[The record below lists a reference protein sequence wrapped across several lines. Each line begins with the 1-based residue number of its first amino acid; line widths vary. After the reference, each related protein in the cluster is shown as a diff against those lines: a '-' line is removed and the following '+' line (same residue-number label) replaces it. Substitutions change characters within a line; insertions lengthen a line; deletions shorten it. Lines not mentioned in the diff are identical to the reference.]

1 MSKTLI
7 PTNPVLIVDDDED
20 LQRSFAFSLRSHGIT
35 NIMQCTDSREVLDL
49 LSQHAIDMILLD
61 LNMPNLSGR
70 ELLPLIV
77 QRYPD
82 IPVVV
87 ATGVDEVKTAVK
99 CMQAGA
105 FDYMVK
111 PVEEDSL
118 IAAARRGLEVREVKR
133 ENSLLRE
140 HLLSGELRCP
150 AAFAKIVTADKTMGA
165 LFQYIEAVSCTP
177 QPILINGETGSGK
190 ELVAKSIHDASGRT
204 GKYVPVNIA
213 GLDDNVF
220 SDTLFGHV
228 RGAFTG
234 ADKKRDGLI
243 EQASGGTLFL
253 DEIGDLNSQSQVKLL
268 RLLQEREYFP
278 LGSDTPRRSDA
289 RIIVATNRDLQKM
302 QKEGTFREDLYY
314 RLRSHLIRV
323 PPLRERLDDLPLLM
337 DHFLGKVA
345 EALGKK
351 KPTPPAELFQLL
363 SSYCFPGNIR
373 ELEAMVYNAVSTHST
388 GMMSIAPFQRM
399 IEESSK
405 EMDLKP
411 LPPRPAPSEDG
422 MAAANS
428 KILDPMRPLPSLRE
442 AEDILILEALKRTS
456 GNQTLAA
463 QMLGV
468 TRQTLN
474 RHLKK
479 KKDDEGNSGPDD
491 SAE

>member
-1 MSKTLI
+1 MDTMSKSRTQ
-7 PTNPVLIVDDDED
+7 TNPVLIVDDDED
-20 LQRSFAFSLRSHGIT
+20 LQRTFAFTLRNHGIR
-35 NIMQCTDSREVLDL
+35 NIMQCTDSSEVLDL
-49 LSQHAIDMILLD
+49 LSQHAIGIILLD
-61 LNMPNLSGR
+61 LNMPKMSGR

-82 IPVVV
+82 IPVIV
-87 ATGVDEVKTAVK
+87 ATGVDDVKTAVK

-111 PVEEDSL
+111 PVEEEGL
-118 IAAARRGLEVREVKR
+118 IAATRRALEVREVRR

-140 HLLSGELRCP
+140 HILSTELRSP
-150 AAFAKIVTADKTMGA
+150 EAFAAIVTADKTMHA
-165 LFQYIEAVSCTP
+165 LFQYIEAVSSTP
-177 QPILINGETGSGK
+177 QPILINGETGVGK
-190 ELVAKSIHDASGRT
+190 DLVARAIHDVSGRE

-213 GLDDNVF
+213 GVDDNAF

-234 ADKKRDGLI
+234 ADKKREGLI

-253 DEIGDLNSQSQVKLL
+253 DEIGDLNSSSQVKLL

-278 LGSDTPRRSDA
+278 LGSDTPRRTDA

-302 QKEGTFREDLYY
+302 QKEETFREDLYF
-314 RLRSHLIRV
+314 RLRSHHIRV
-323 PPLRERLDDLPLLM
+323 PPLRERMEDLPLLV
-337 DHFLGKVA
+337 DRFLAKAA

-363 SSYCFPGNIR
+363 SSYPFPGNIR
-373 ELEAMVYNAVSTHST
+373 ELEGMVYNGVSTHT
-388 GMMSIAPFQRM
+388 GGMLDTLPFKRM
-399 IEESSK
+399 IDESATDIELPPMATPEQQEESTPF
-405 EMDLKP
+405 M
-411 LPPRPAPSEDG
+411 
-422 MAAANS
+422 
-428 KILDPMRPLPSLRE
+428 DPMRPLPSLRE
-442 AEDILILEALKRTS
+442 AESILIHEALNRTD
-456 GNQTLAA
+456 GNQTMAA

-479 KKDDEGNSGPDD
+479 KKEGAGES
-491 SAE
+491 EQ